1 MLSSIFPILQ
11 RLFRDVSIISLPTIY
26 IYIYHNSNETHYPP
40 YIWIW
45 HRIQE
50 DEHWFFTKNQVTQ
63 EYRLITSCHIFW
75 YHTFSNSEDTPGER
89 FHYLS
94 NVIEVRQMQK
104 SRFESRML
112 ALNHEKL
119 CHFNKLMGIQ
129 FIPLMQIC
137 TRLWWWWSYHWGLH
151 RFETSS
157 FFSHEVVTNNYYI
170 FMQMI
175 WEKSM

>member
-1 MLSSIFPILQ
+1 MYQ
-11 RLFRDVSIISLPTIY
+11 LFRYPLY

-50 DEHWFFTKNQVTQ
+50 DEHWFFTKNQVAQ

-104 SRFESRML
+104 WLEEQIWKQNVSPQPRKIMSFQQVNGHPVHSIDANLHALMMMMVISLGTPVIALKRRVSFPTKWETIIIFLCKWFEK
-112 ALNHEKL
+112 NQCK
-119 CHFNKLMGIQ
+119 
-129 FIPLMQIC
+129 
-137 TRLWWWWSYHWGLH
+137 T
-151 RFETSS
+151 
-157 FFSHEVVTNNYYI
+157 
-170 FMQMI
+170 
-175 WEKSM
+175 